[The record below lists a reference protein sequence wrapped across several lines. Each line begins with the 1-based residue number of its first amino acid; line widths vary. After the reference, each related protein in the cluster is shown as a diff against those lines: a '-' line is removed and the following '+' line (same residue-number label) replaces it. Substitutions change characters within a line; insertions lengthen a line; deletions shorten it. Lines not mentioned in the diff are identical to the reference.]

1 MKTINIRELRENLK
15 DYIGKE
21 VAITKHEKIV
31 AYLMPPE
38 KVQEPKEPKEP
49 KKEDVSRFN
58 RFEACPKHGG
68 FKQTCG
74 CK

>member
-1 MKTINIRELRENLK
+1 METISIGELRENLK
-15 DYIGKE
+15 KYIGKE

-38 KVQEPKEPKEP
+38 KVQEPKEPK
-49 KKEDVSRFN
+49 KEDVSRFN
-58 RFEACPKHGG
+58 SFESCPKHGG

>member
-1 MKTINIRELRENLK
+1 METISIGELRENLK
-15 DYIGKE
+15 KYIGKE

-38 KVQEPKEPKEP
+38 KVQEPKEP